1 MTISALPRHPGGQ
14 ATRLG
19 AFYAASFL
27 VVGIQLPFWPVWLA
41 GRGLDAQEIA
51 LVFAAAI
58 WAKVIATPLLGALA
72 DRLGRRRAVMIVLAA
87 SAWAAY
93 AGLWP
98 VAGFW
103 PLLALNLVAGMAQS
117 ALMPLG
123 DSITLA
129 AVREEGLDY
138 GRIRVWG
145 SVSFILAAVGSGALL
160 AISSPGGSPAA
171 PADDQILLLVL
182 AASAVLVAACIGI
195 PPAARR
201 PGIMRSRW
209 AALGRLAAD
218 RRFWLFVASAAALQ
232 SSHQLYYGFGTL
244 YWRELGFSDTVIGG
258 LWAEG
263 VVAEIVLF
271 WYSAPFVARFG
282 PLGLMALGGVAGI
295 LRWSLM
301 GVLPGLGAA
310 AGLQLLHALTFGAS
324 HLGAM
329 HFLAR
334 SVPPGVAASAQS
346 LYAALSA
353 GLGSG
358 LVMLVAG
365 ALYGAYGGQAYPFI
379 AMRAA
384 AIAAGCG
391 SASRSIWLN
400 RSSAS
405 ATARSA
411 PKRAF
416 CTCRSR
422 RSASKS

>member
-1 MTISALPRHPGGQ
+1 MGGRPPGRI
-14 ATRLG
+14 ARRLG
-19 AFYAASFL
+19 VFYAASFL

-41 GRGLDAQEIA
+41 GRGLDAHQIA

-72 DRLGRRRAVMIVLAA
+72 DRLGRRRAVMIALAA
-87 SAWAAY
+87 SACAAY

-98 VAGFW
+98 ITGFGA
-103 PLLALNLVAGMAQS
+103 LLALNLIAGMAQS

-129 AVREEGLDY
+129 AVRDDGLDY
-138 GRIRVWG
+138 GRVRVWG
-145 SVSFILAAVGSGALL
+145 SVSFIVAAIGSGAAL
-160 AISSPGGSPAA
+160 ALGSPGAPGG
-171 PADDQILLLVL
+171 PADDQVLFLVL
-182 AASAVLVAACIGI
+182 AASAVLLVACIGI
-195 PPAARR
+195 PGAARSALR
-201 PGIMRSRW
+201 VRSRW

-218 RRFWLFVASAAALQ
+218 RRFWLFVVSAAALQ

-244 YWRELGFSDTVIGG
+244 YWRGVGFSDTVIGM

-271 WYSAPFVARFG
+271 WYSAPFVARLG

-295 LRWSLM
+295 VRWSLM
-301 GVLPGLGAA
+301 GVMPGLAA
-310 AGLQLLHALTFGAS
+310 AAVLQLLHALTFGAS

-329 HFLAR
+329 HFMAK
-334 SVPPGVAASAQS
+334 SVPPGAAASAQS

-365 ALYGAYGGQAYPFI
+365 ALYAAYGGAAYPFM
-379 AMRAA
+379 ALLS
-384 AIAAGCG
+384 AAGLVG
-391 SASRSIWLN
+391 VWRL
-400 RSSAS
+400 
-405 ATARSA
+405 
-411 PKRAF
+411 
-416 CTCRSR
+416 R
-422 RSASKS
+422 RTSP